1 VNYTISLTKKSG
13 MKQIIGIGNAL
24 VDIVTLIDDDRLLE
38 QLSLPNGSM
47 QLVDQDRSVQ
57 IICSPGFRGFGRT
70 SDPRINPESSG
81 LL

>member
-1 VNYTISLTKKSG
+1 

-24 VDIVTLIDDDRLLE
+24 VDIVTLIDDDKLLE

-57 IICSPGFRGFGRT
+57 IICSPGFPGVRENQRLT
-70 SDPRINPESSG
+70 D
-81 LL
+81 